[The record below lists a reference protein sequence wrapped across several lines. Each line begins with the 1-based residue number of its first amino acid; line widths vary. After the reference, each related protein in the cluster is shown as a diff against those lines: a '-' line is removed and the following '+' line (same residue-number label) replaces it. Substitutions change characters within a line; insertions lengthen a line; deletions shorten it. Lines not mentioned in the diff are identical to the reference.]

1 VRFSLALLAA
11 ASAWGQIVI
20 SQVYG
25 GGGNTGATWKND
37 FIELFNRGAAPLDLS
52 GWTVEYAPAAS
63 GDWAPTRL
71 SGVLEPGQYF
81 LVQQAAGAGGTQDLP
96 APDATGTT
104 AMSATAAR
112 VRLRS
117 ADGATVDLVGYG
129 AASESEGH
137 PAPQLSNTMAALR
150 RSGGCVDTDDNAA
163 DFQTGPPN
171 PRHTASPRN
180 SCQDVTPPPPP
191 SVVSISEIQG
201 RGERSPLAGRRVTTS
216 GVVTALKR
224 NGFFLQTFLQGE
236 DDGDDAT
243 SEGVFVFTSS
253 TPPVS
258 RESAVQVTGT
268 VTEFGTPPLTELTDP
283 VIEFLARR
291 PSLPQPVRLR
301 PGDWNLE
308 RYEGMRVEAPPLTVV
323 GPTTSNGVFY
333 GVLSG
338 PRPAR
343 EPGRD
348 WDNNPE
354 RLRID
359 SDEQPGTRALEVA
372 AGAVVS
378 GLAGPLDF
386 GFRTWTIL
394 PDPGAPLTVTG
405 APAARPVPPA
415 APDEFTVASLNLQRF
430 LAGEPNRL
438 SKAALLIRN
447 VLGLPDIVGVQ
458 EADNLAALQALADR
472 LGYRAYLEEGNDP
485 SGIDVGFLVK
495 PAVRV
500 LEVRQEGKSDPVN
513 DRPPLVLRATVGPS
527 AFPIT
532 VIVNHLRSLTDIE
545 DPRVQDKRRAQ
556 AEFLT
561 GLIRARQ
568 ADNLIVVGDFNSF
581 QFDDG
586 YVDVIGILKNAGLPN
601 VTEAL
606 PLDQNYSYVFD
617 GNTQTLDHILV
628 SRGLAGRV
636 SRIVYGRAN
645 ADFPDSL
652 RNDPN
657 RPERL
662 SDHDSPVAYFTLGS
676 PPVRPIGVTNAATF
690 LSGAVAPGEI
700 VSIFGTGFGE
710 GVRPLFDGVAAPVFY
725 SSPNQINTATPPALG
740 STTVLQVGSVR
751 LTLPVVPS
759 APGVFGVL
767 NQDYSLNS
775 RDGPAAPGSVLQI
788 FATGGGNQP
797 ASVRIDGIEAEV
809 LYAGPAPGLPAGAW
823 QVNARAPAGAR
834 SGPVP
839 LVLAAAL
846 AASPPA
852 IIYLAFIPP
861 P

>member
-1 VRFSLALLAA
+1 VRFAIALLAA
-11 ASAWGQIVI
+11 ASAWGQVVI

-37 FIELFNRGAAPLDLS
+37 FIELFNRGAAPVGLS

-63 GDWAPTRL
+63 GDWSPTRL

-96 APDATGTT
+96 APDATGAT

-117 ADGATVDLVGYG
+117 GDGATVDLVGYG
-129 AASESEGH
+129 AASESEAR
-137 PAPQLSNTMAALR
+137 PAPQLSNTTAALR
-150 RSGGCVDTDDNAA
+150 RSGGCIDTDDNAA
-163 DFQTGPPN
+163 DFQTGAPN
-171 PRHTASPRN
+171 PRNTASPRN

-201 RGERSPLAGRRVTTS
+201 RGERSPLAGQRVVTT

-224 NGFFLQTFLQGE
+224 NGFFLQGE

-243 SEGVFVFTSS
+243 SEGLFVFTSS
-253 TPPVS
+253 TPAVA
-258 RESAVQVTGT
+258 RESAVRVTGT

-283 VIEFLARR
+283 VTEDLARR
-291 PSLPQPVRLR
+291 PSLPRPVRLR

-323 GPTTSNGVFY
+323 GPTASNGVFY

-338 PRPAR
+338 ARPAR

-348 WDNNPE
+348 WDGNPE
-354 RLRID
+354 RLRVD
-359 SDEQPGTRALEVA
+359 SDEQPGARALEVA

-378 GLAGPLDF
+378 GLVGPLDF

-394 PDPGAPLTVTG
+394 PDPGVSLSVTG
-405 APAARPVPPA
+405 TPAARPVLPA
-415 APDEFTVASLNLQRF
+415 AADEFTVASLNLQRF
-430 LAGEPNRL
+430 LGEPNRL
-438 SKAALLIRN
+438 NKAALLIRN
-447 VLGLPDIVGVQ
+447 VLGLPDILGVQ
-458 EADNLAALQALADR
+458 EAENLAVLRALADR
-472 LGYRAYLEEGNDP
+472 LGYQAYLEEGNDP
-485 SGIDVGFLVK
+485 SGIDVGLLVK

-513 DRPPLVLRATVGPS
+513 DRPPLLLRAAVGTS

-545 DPRVQDKRRAQ
+545 DPRVQEKRRAQ
-556 AEFLT
+556 AEFLA

-568 ADNLIVVGDFNSF
+568 AENLVVVGDFNSF

-586 YVDVIGILKNAGLPN
+586 YVDVIGILKSAGVVNL
-601 VTEAL
+601 TEAL

-617 GNTQTLDHILV
+617 GNSQTLDHILV
-628 SRGLAGRV
+628 SRSLAGRV

-676 PPVRPIGVTNAATF
+676 PAVRPIAVTNAASF

-700 VSIFGTGFGE
+700 VSIFGTGFAE
-710 GVRPLFDGVAAPVFY
+710 GVRPQFDGAAAPVFY
-725 SSPNQINTATPPALG
+725 SGRNQINTATPPALG
-740 STTVLQVGSVR
+740 PTTELQVGSTR

-775 RDGPAAPGSVLQI
+775 TARPAARGSVLQI
-788 FATGGGNQP
+788 FATGGGALP
-797 ASVRIDGIEAEV
+797 ASVRIDGLEAEV

-823 QVNARAPAGAR
+823 QVNARTPAGAR
-834 SGPVP
+834 AGPVP
-839 LVLAAAL
+839 LVLAAGL
-846 AASPPA
+846 AAAPSWTVTVELQP
-852 IIYLAFIPP
+852 
-861 P
+861 